1 LSNVVRRGELFGL
14 SAIIADLIE
23 GNLTSEPERKRLLE
37 GKARRVRITATD
49 LDATVSLVLGDGTVQ
64 ISEGQGPDP
73 HVWIVADSIILLDLP
88 NAKLLGGLPSVA
100 DSTGRAVVAKMLSG
114 KLKIRGI
121 LRVGTVRR
129 VQMLL
134 SVA

>member
-1 LSNVVRRGELFGL
+1 LTDVTRQGDLFGL

-37 GKARRVRITATD
+37 GKAKLIRITATD
-49 LDATVSLVLGDGTVQ
+49 LDASVSLVLGEGTVQ
-64 ISEGQGPDP
+64 ISEGEGPDP
-73 HVWIVADSIILLDLP
+73 DVWIVADSLTLLDLP
-88 NAKLLGGLPSVA
+88 NAKLLGGLPSIA
-100 DSTGRAVVAKMLSG
+100 DTTGRAVVGKILSG

>member
-1 LSNVVRRGELFGL
+1 MADVDRQGDLFGL

-23 GNLTSEPERKRLLE
+23 GNLSTEPERKRLLA
-37 GKARRVRITATD
+37 GKTKLVRITATD
-49 LDATVSLVLGDGTVQ
+49 LDSSVSILLGDGRVQ
-64 ISEGQGPDP
+64 ISEGRGPDP
-73 HVWIVADSIILLDLP
+73 NVWIVADSLTLLDLP

-100 DSTGRAVVAKMLSG
+100 DATSRAVVVKMLTG

-121 LRVGTVRR
+121 LRVGTLRR